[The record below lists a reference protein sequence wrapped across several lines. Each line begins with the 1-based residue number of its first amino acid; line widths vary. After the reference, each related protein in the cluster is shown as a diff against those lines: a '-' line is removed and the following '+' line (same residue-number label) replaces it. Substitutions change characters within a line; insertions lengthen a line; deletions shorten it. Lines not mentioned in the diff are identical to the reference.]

1 MDGQSLKR
9 QVFISHASDDPE
21 WPREELENLEAEF
34 ASIGVDVCLDERHK
48 TSTAHVM
55 AGNEWLIWMDEQLD
69 CSAVIISLWSSAY
82 ANAWNM
88 NPDDRMR
95 YGLAHEVSWIR
106 SFLKNKKYQAKGR
119 VVFLVKDVDA
129 INSIPFAYRGAVGIY
144 CRHNQKEM
152 GELLGRFAESLTKKC
167 STKAALSNNNEGR
180 AGDGV
185 ASRNEADLGASGYE
199 NGAEHASADASN
211 DPTEV
216 SSAESI
222 NGNGA
227 TPKDA
232 AGTQKSS
239 DPVLSHQARE
249 AADRVRRC
257 PELLLGFSACTN
269 SDDCLG
275 RALPDSA
282 DEMVRELMR
291 LDPDALQNV
300 MQAFCAAFG
309 ELAERE
315 QDAQARKLMAQATV
329 AMYLLCVCR
338 LIHVQS
344 PVHLSGIPRL
354 DSDHAANLFASLIA
368 TVMAGGKLV
377 LKTDHVRKRF
387 VPEHCYAI
395 QWRSVPD
402 IDLPSIFGEGLT
414 ITPKDQFERE
424 LYLAVFHDELTPV
437 EALEVGKIS
446 PQQRANLSKRLRYLR
461 GLGRLKISMSVVLF
475 APVPPR
481 DVDTSLV
488 RPFGIPVF
496 NLFDPATIDPGIAYE
511 LLGGQSAE
519 DLIAMLGELL
529 RAVGKDI
536 DALGPSS
543 TDRPNNAKE
552 VIDRLQKELKDLAES
567 SPEDPRVAKIKRFLD
582 SLETSNADADP
593 QQPDVLTRS
602 SDFMDKL
609 SRIAESGQ
617 KLIPYLI
624 SLLP

>member
-1 MDGQSLKR
+1 MEGQSLKR

-21 WPREELENLEAEF
+21 WPEAELYKLEGDL
-34 ASIGVDVCLDERHK
+34 IDKGLEVCLDLRHEKSSPHLMADADWWQWMERELPSS
-48 TSTAHVM
+48 ST
-55 AGNEWLIWMDEQLD
+55 
-69 CSAVIISLWSSAY
+69 VICLWSEWY
-82 ANAWNM
+82 AKAWSRD
-88 NPDDRMR
+88 PDAPRGR
-95 YGLAHEVSWIR
+95 GLAHEIVGILAYLNR
-106 SFLKNKKYQAKGR
+106 QRQQGKGR
-119 VVFLVKDVDA
+119 VIVFVKGRDVIDTMPEVFRSVVHVCEFFDETRV
-129 INSIPFAYRGAVGIY
+129 NSVIDKISDNSSFHSV
-144 CRHNQKEM
+144 
-152 GELLGRFAESLTKKC
+152 
-167 STKAALSNNNEGR
+167 
-180 AGDGV
+180 V
-185 ASRNEADLGASGYE
+185 EADLGASDSG
-199 NGAEHASADASN
+199 NGTEHASADAGDHS
-211 DPTEV
+211 TELNF
-216 SSAESI
+216 AESR

-227 TPKDA
+227 IPKDA
-232 AGTQKSS
+232 AETPTSD

-257 PELLLGFSACTN
+257 PELLVGFSASTN
-269 SDDCLG
+269 SHDCLG

-354 DSDHAANLFASLIA
+354 DSDYAANLFASLIA
-368 TVMAGGKLV
+368 TVMAGGKLM
-377 LKTDHVRKRF
+377 LKTDHARKRL
-387 VPEHCYAI
+387 VPEYCYAI

-402 IDLPSIFGEGLT
+402 IELASVFGEGLT

-446 PQQRANLSKRLRYLR
+446 AQQRANLSKRLRYLR

-475 APVPPR
+475 APEPPR

-496 NLFDPATIDPGIAYE
+496 NLFDPATLDPGIAYE

-536 DALGPSS
+536 DALEPSS
-543 TDRPNNAKE
+543 INRPYNAKD
-552 VIDRLQKELKDLAES
+552 VIDRLQKELKDLAET
-567 SPEDPRVAKIKRFLD
+567 SPGDPRVAKIKRFLD
-582 SLETSNADADP
+582 SLESNDADADADADP
-593 QQPDVLTRS
+593 QQSDVLTRS

-617 KLIPYLI
+617 KIIPYLI
-624 SLLP
+624 NLLP